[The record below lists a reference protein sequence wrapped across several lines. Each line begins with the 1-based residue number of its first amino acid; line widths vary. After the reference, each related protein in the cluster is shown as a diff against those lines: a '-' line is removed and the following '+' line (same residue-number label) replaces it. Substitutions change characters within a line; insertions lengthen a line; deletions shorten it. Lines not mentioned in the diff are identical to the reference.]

1 MPDIHNTFNDV
12 FFGAEL
18 LFYFFF
24 IISRDLDGLLNKK
37 ICPIL
42 VSGNIQLFLILSGIR
57 EHCPGQL
64 MRMEPGTLYVN
75 NNVIPLFSC

>member
-1 MPDIHNTFNDV
+1 MPDIHNTLNDV
-12 FFGAEL
+12 FL
-18 LFYFFF
+18 LLSYCFIFFF
-24 IISRDLDGLLNKK
+24 IISHDLDGLLNKK